1 MNKLKTLALAT
12 CLSFVASVAS
22 AEVRMGVSVHAMMLD
37 STGSETLR
45 TSGNVTS
52 TSIDETAI
60 VPSVFIETMNS
71 AGFGVGID
79 YVQWDDDTDGYI
91 YFEESVGGN
100 RAEVF
105 YKKIEDALVEY
116 DEADEYFQ
124 VGKFDERY

>member
-1 MNKLKTLALAT
+1 MNKLKTVALAT

-60 VPSVFIETMNS
+60 VPSLFIETLNS
-71 AGFGVGID
+71 NGLGVGVD
-79 YVQWDDDTDGYI
+79 YVP
-91 YFEESVGGN
+91 V
-100 RAEVF
+100 AELGSKSSTIVQQYLLLF
-105 YKKIEDALVEY
+105 PRE
-116 DEADEYFQ
+116 
-124 VGKFDERY
+124 

>member
-52 TSIDETAI
+52 TSID
-60 VPSVFIETMNS
+60 
-71 AGFGVGID
+71 
-79 YVQWDDDTDGYI
+79 
-91 YFEESVGGN
+91 
-100 RAEVF
+100 
-105 YKKIEDALVEY
+105 
-116 DEADEYFQ
+116 
-124 VGKFDERY
+124 